1 MEDKV
6 TLYIAT
12 HNITGMKYFGKT
24 TKWFTEDDLQK
35 NYKGSGKYWS
45 RHKKKHGD
53 NEVTMEIYKI
63 CSLNESDEDYVK
75 PIALQ
80 FSEENNIVKSE
91 DWANLEFENG
101 INGASP
107 GRVVS
112 VETKEKQKNSITGK
126 THSEESK
133 LKMSESRQGEKH
145 WNFGKTHSE
154 ETKEKIKTSTKESM
168 QKYTGKNNPM
178 NTHNIDFK
186 GEKNPNYGNYWS
198 DEQKLQM
205 SIKKSNSITKISK
218 RINIYNNNDEIIFE
232 CFGNFKKT
240 CIENNLPFTSLRY
253 SYMNNSK
260 KIKTSNYFNWYAKI
274 ITTKEINEF

>member
-12 HNITGMKYFGKT
+12 HNITGKKYFGKT
-24 TKWFTEDDLQK
+24 VKWFTTEDLQK
-35 NYKGSGKYWS
+35 NYHGSGKYWN
-45 RHKKKHGD
+45 RHKKKYGKKD
-53 NEVTMEIYKI
+53 VTMEIYQI
-63 CSLNESDEDYVK
+63 CSLNESDEDYVEQ
-75 PIALQ
+75 IALK
-80 FSEENNIVKSE
+80 FSEENNIVESE
-91 DWANLEFENG
+91 EWANLEFENG

-274 ITTKEINEF
+274 ITTKEINE